1 MSLFKNAS
9 ELQYGAQ
16 QVILVR
22 DDSAKERL
30 LTDRPSFRGKILT
43 VREAKGLEF
52 NDVLLLGFFTDSPLS
67 VTDWRALGAYLKH
80 LGTWENEGVPREA
93 VSNNLLDFRQC
104 SIDTKHICPSWHTA
118 CHTRG
123 LLVGKSLSTYPGES
137 GHVCTGAR
145 PPAAAE

>member
-1 MSLFKNAS
+1 LAEASEDLLMSLFKNAS
-9 ELQYGAQ
+9 ELQYGDQ

-30 LTDRPSFRGKILT
+30 LADRPSFRGKILT

-93 VSNNLLDFRQC
+93 VSQISMD
-104 SIDTKHICPSWHTA
+104 I
-118 CHTRG
+118 
-123 LLVGKSLSTYPGES
+123 Y
-137 GHVCTGAR
+137 
-145 PPAAAE
+145 